1 MIEEFR
7 LRYKKNETKNNII
20 EINKHIL
27 LDIGCHSDDFMNYNE
42 ICEYNQV
49 EGKENMNE
57 WIWVILMI
65 KVIFNLLNINRW

>member
-7 LRYKKNETKNNII
+7 LRYKKKETKSNII
-20 EINKHIL
+20 GINKHIL

-49 EGKENMNE
+49 ERKENMNE
-57 WIWVILMI
+57 
-65 KVIFNLLNINRW
+65 